1 MTKENIKMDF
11 HHIPVLLKETIE
23 YLKPVYGGIYVDG
36 TLGGGG
42 HSLEILKRIGPE
54 GKLIGIDRDP
64 TAIKTTSEKLK
75 DFKDVFIPVHGNN
88 ADVIDLLDEMNI
100 DHIDGMIMDLGVSSH
115 QFDETD
121 RGFTYREDVRLD
133 MRMDTSQ
140 DFSAYDLVNS
150 YSVEDLSRIF
160 WTYGEE
166 RWAKRIAE
174 FVVKNRPV
182 ETTGQLVEIIKAAV
196 PASARQGGPHPARRV
211 FQAIR
216 IEVNNEL
223 GSLEKA
229 IENAIRLLKPN
240 GRLCIISFHSL
251 EDRIVKQSFKRE
263 SNPCT
268 CPKDL
273 PVCICGKRPQIKILT
288 RRPVIPSP
296 EEIEVNPR
304 SRSAKLRACKKL

>member
-160 WTYGEE
+160 WIYGEE

-223 GSLEKA
+223 ASLEKA
-229 IENAIRLLKPN
+229 IENAIRILKPN

>member
-75 DFKDVFIPVHGNN
+75 DFKDAFIPVHGNN

-223 GSLEKA
+223 ASLEKA

-288 RRPVIPSP
+288 RRPVIPSL

>member
-23 YLKPVYGGIYVDG
+23 YLKPVNGGIYVDG

-160 WTYGEE
+160 WIYGEE

-229 IENAIRLLKPN
+229 IENAIRILKPN

-263 SNPCT
+263 NNPCT
-268 CPKDL
+268 CPRDL

>member
-160 WTYGEE
+160 WIYGEE